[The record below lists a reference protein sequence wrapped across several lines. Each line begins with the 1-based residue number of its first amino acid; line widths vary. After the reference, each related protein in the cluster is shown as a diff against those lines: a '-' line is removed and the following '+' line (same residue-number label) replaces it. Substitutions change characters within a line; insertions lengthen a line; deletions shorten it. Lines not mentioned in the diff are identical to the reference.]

1 MFATLVRINWEIVMK
16 ERSTRELINENSERR
31 IRNNRKRRIRQRRRN
46 VAVFVATLAFVS
58 ICFFMISGLLVNAQS
73 SHETVTHKVY
83 SSIPV
88 SAGDDL
94 WSIADEYNVA
104 DATDISSY
112 VAEVRSINHLEDDV
126 IKSGMY
132 LVVPRYY

>member
-1 MFATLVRINWEIVMK
+1 MK
-16 ERSTRELINENSERR
+16 ERTTRELINENSERR

-58 ICFFMISGLLVNAQS
+58 ICFFMISGLLVNAQT
-73 SHETVTHKVY
+73 SHEVVTHKVY

-88 SAGDDL
+88 MAGADL
-94 WSIADEYNVA
+94 WTIAEENIVSDVTDVA
-104 DATDISSY
+104 SY

-132 LVVPRYY
+132 LVIPRYYTE

>member
-1 MFATLVRINWEIVMK
+1 MK
-16 ERSTRELINENSERR
+16 EKSTRELINENSERR

-46 VAVFVATLAFVS
+46 VALFAAALTFVS
-58 ICFFMISGLLVNAQS
+58 ICFFMISGLLVNAQTS
-73 SHETVTHKVY
+73 LEHELHKVY

-94 WSIADEYNVA
+94 WSIASENIIEDV
-104 DATDISSY
+104 TDVSSY
-112 VAEVRSINHLEDDV
+112 IAEVKSINHLDDDM

-132 LVVPRYY
+132 LIVPRYYTE

>member
-1 MFATLVRINWEIVMK
+1 MK
-16 ERSTRELINENSERR
+16 ERTTRELVNENSERR

-73 SHETVTHKVY
+73 SHDSITHKVY
-83 SSIPV
+83 TSISV

-94 WSIADEYNVA
+94 WSIASENIIEDV
-104 DATDISSY
+104 TDVSSY
-112 VAEVRSINHLEDDV
+112 IAEVKSINHLDDDM

-132 LVVPRYY
+132 LIVPRYYTE

>member
-1 MFATLVRINWEIVMK
+1 MK

-46 VAVFVATLAFVS
+46 VALFAAALTFVS
-58 ICFFMISGLLVNAQS
+58 ICFFMISGLLVNAQTS
-73 SHETVTHKVY
+73 QEHELHKVY

-94 WSIADEYNVA
+94 WSIAREHVNEDV
-104 DATDISSY
+104 TDVSSY
-112 VAEVRSINHLEDDV
+112 VEEVRSINHLEDDL

-132 LVVPRYY
+132 LVIPRYY